1 SPSEQP
7 VHSALQWT
15 FAGSRAFIWYGFLFA
30 LIAAEVYAGR
40 VLRTLVG
47 DAVQHPAV
55 GELEAMLRGPLGDPG
70 LRLGFWGPAAEG
82 WVDANGAV
90 LAPEPGQ
97 DVTAFERE
105 TGPAIG
111 IAHDAQLSDEP
122 ELLGAAAEV
131 AILALEHVELE
142 TAQRESLSDLV
153 DSRTRLVETSDRERR
168 RLERDP
174 HRGAQ
179 QRLNANQIRR
189 SMAMERAVR
198 EE

>member
-1 SPSEQP
+1 
-7 VHSALQWT
+7 
-15 FAGSRAFIWYGFLFA
+15 
-30 LIAAEVYAGR
+30 
-40 VLRTLVG
+40 
-47 DAVQHPAV
+47 
-55 GELEAMLRGPLGDPG
+55 
-70 LRLGFWGPAAEG
+70 AEG

-168 RLERDP
+168 RLERDL
-174 HRGAQ
+174 HDGAQ
-179 QRLNANQIRR
+179 QRLTAIQIRLR
-189 SMAMERAVR
+189 MAMERADDEQLVQQLEAINLDAEEAIDELR
-198 EE
+198 ELSHGIYPTVL